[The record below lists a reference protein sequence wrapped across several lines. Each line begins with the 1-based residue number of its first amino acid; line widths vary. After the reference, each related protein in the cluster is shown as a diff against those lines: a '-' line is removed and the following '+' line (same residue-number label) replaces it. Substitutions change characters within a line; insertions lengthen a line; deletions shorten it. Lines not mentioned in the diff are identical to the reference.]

1 LGTFAVDTLGSER
14 GWLIEA
20 SSTSVT
26 RVSAAVV
33 NGDAVGVYQDAG
45 ELLTLKNENSGNLS
59 VHNSLDSLARSDVF
73 AALIV
78 TDRLVAV
85 SNFGETPLV
94 VYRPKT
100 LVAGMG
106 CKRGVPA
113 NELET
118 FLRQVLLNNNLAI
131 DSLKCIATSDVKR
144 DEDGL
149 NELAES
155 LDVPI
160 RFYCADDL
168 NSRPGPSGP
177 SAASKHLG
185 VVGVSEP
192 AAMLAS
198 GCETL
203 IVTKT
208 KAKRATVAIA
218 RVEHAL

>member
-1 LGTFAVDTLGSER
+1 
-14 GWLIEA
+14 
-20 SSTSVT
+20 
-26 RVSAAVV
+26 
-33 NGDAVGVYQDAG
+33 
-45 ELLTLKNENSGNLS
+45 
-59 VHNSLDSLARSDVF
+59 
-73 AALIV
+73 
-78 TDRLVAV
+78 
-85 SNFGETPLV
+85 
-94 VYRPKT
+94 
-100 LVAGMG
+100 MG

-113 NELET
+113 DELES

-160 RFYCADDL
+160 RFYSADDL

-192 AAMLAS
+192 AAMVAS
-198 GCETL
+198 GCKSL
-203 IVTKT
+203 IVPKT